1 MNGETGLV
9 RETEAARVLGL
20 SVRTLQKWRW
30 SGRGP
35 KFLRLN
41 GAVRYDRAD
50 LEAFI
55 LSARRTSTSDTEKP
69 PAPAIRPTTEPD
81 IDEIVARALRAT
93 GITPASR
100 ERAPTASAGQ

>member
-20 SVRTLQKWRW
+20 SVRTLKKWRW

-55 LSARRTSTSDTEKP
+55 SSARRTSTSDTGAP
-69 PAPAIRPTTEPD
+69 PAPTVRATTEPD
-81 IDEIVARALRAT
+81 IDEVVAKALRAA
-93 GITPASR
+93 GITPASW
-100 ERAPTASAGQ
+100 ERAATASAGQ